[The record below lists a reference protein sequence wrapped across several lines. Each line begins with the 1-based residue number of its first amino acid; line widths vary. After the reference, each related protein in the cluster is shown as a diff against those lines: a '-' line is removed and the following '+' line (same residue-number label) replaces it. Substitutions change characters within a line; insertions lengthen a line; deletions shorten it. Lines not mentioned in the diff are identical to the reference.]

1 MNYLGSLL
9 TREKLGKGAIK
20 SLVIL
25 DTSTKSLGKFGIHL
39 NFLKKIIGHL
49 KCRFGTVLNA

>member
-9 TREKLGKGAIK
+9 TREKLGKGSIK

-25 DTSTKSLGKFGIHL
+25 DTSKKSLGKFGIHL
-39 NFLKKIIGHL
+39 IFFENE
-49 KCRFGTVLNA
+49 